1 MGAASI
7 AVRAGEIPRRPSW
20 PPGCVIVG
28 VDGSWCSGLALRW
41 SVWACG
47 RTGRNLEIRPV
58 LGRSGHS
65 DDTAVHAAH
74 KLVHQL
80 NPSLAVRCGQVA
92 AVAAN
97 VLTDRQRAH
106 DVVAVGWRGATSGLG
121 AARISRAATVLDVVA
136 QSRGATVVVRVPT
149 GYRDGLRVVAAIAR
163 LPDDE
168 PVLRWAAE
176 FAAGQG
182 DQLVVAHAL
191 PGAFGQRNCQRI
203 EAQRAGQALLD
214 HAATAIDDN
223 RAGLPIHT
231 ALVRVPPHE
240 LLAHP
245 LDADL
250 LVIGSDPVCAGQ
262 PPAALV
268 RAALQYAPCTVMV
281 TPRTPE
287 PGTIER
293 AAPR

>member
-1 MGAASI
+1 MGTASI
-7 AVRAGEIPRRPSW
+7 AARAREIPRRPSW

-28 VDGSWCSGLALRW
+28 VDGSGCSELALRW

-47 RTGRNLEIRPV
+47 RTGRDLEIRHV

-65 DDTAVHAAH
+65 DDTAVCAAH

-80 NPSLAVRCGQVA
+80 NPSLAVRCGQRA
-92 AVAAN
+92 AAAATW
-97 VLTDRQRAH
+97 LTDRQRAH
-106 DVVAVGWRGATSGLG
+106 DVVAVGWRGIASGLG
-121 AARISRAATVLDVVA
+121 CAPTSREATVLDVVA
-136 QSRGATVVVRVPT
+136 RSRGATVVVRLPT

-182 DQLVVAHAL
+182 DQLVVAHAS
-191 PGAFGQRNCQRI
+191 PGAFGQRSSQRA

-214 HAATAIDDN
+214 QAARTIGDN
-223 RAGLPIHT
+223 RLGLPIHT
-231 ALVRVPPHE
+231 ALARVPPHE

-245 LDADL
+245 LGADL
-250 LVIGSDPVCAGQ
+250 LVMGSDPPGAGQ

-268 RAALQYAPCTVMV
+268 RAALHHAPCTVMV
-281 TPRTPE
+281 TPRIP
-287 PGTIER
+287 
-293 AAPR
+293 